1 MEPFY
6 RNFFLVFSKIYFGH
20 PLSVINSDLMIKA
33 GPRRTDSFSI
43 LNEFKWE
50 AYIFSH

>member
-6 RNFFLVFSKIYFGH
+6 RNFFFWSFLNFFGH

-50 AYIFSH
+50 AYIFSR